1 MPSSSVRSSKAV
13 ETQVF
18 TDFGNRQPG
27 SVTGFLIQGNT
38 LGIAQLAPYSKLKLA
53 VSDLSL
59 AGSSFSL
66 SQSCRVSTPQKRADR
81 QHHWSA

>member
-1 MPSSSVRSSKAV
+1 
-13 ETQVF
+13 VF
-18 TDFGNRQPG
+18 TDLGNRQPG

-59 AGSSFSL
+59 PEAHFRFLSL
-66 SQSCRVSTPQKRADR
+66 PPISQEKTCLSTISLDSLA
-81 QHHWSA
+81 SNN